1 MIGKQGRKHIFD
13 VKLLFGDAM
22 TPGTIYSEDAL
33 KKQIKLLSN
42 IMKDDIYRETLQKA
56 LDDKIIY
63 QSYDGGNHR
72 IYVRNADT
80 SSVGPQTSDA
90 VQQDLF
96 AESNDDVPF

>member
-1 MIGKQGRKHIFD
+1 MIGKQGRKHIFN

-56 LDDKIIY
+56 LDEKIIY
-63 QSYDGGNHR
+63 QSYDGSGHR
-72 IYVRNADT
+72 IYVRNPSFPINCT
-80 SSVGPQTSDA
+80 
-90 VQQDLF
+90 
-96 AESNDDVPF
+96 